1 MSSQN
6 NVVTMNSEAV
16 LMNKLS
22 EPETI
27 AQLITLLDNLEKFN
41 ELFSVI
47 EQFISRSP
55 EMADSINR
63 LILALR
69 EELPK
74 NNFISN
80 LKKSVDTLMRI
91 QNLINTEEFKKI
103 EETLLNERTLKLVS
117 NLCGSVSEAASKENY
132 NVSGSS
138 GIFVLLK
145 ELTSPEIQ
153 PAIHFVLN
161 FAKIFSK
168 ELKNA

>member
-1 MSSQN
+1 
-6 NVVTMNSEAV
+6 
-16 LMNKLS
+16 
-22 EPETI
+22 
-27 AQLITLLDNLEKFN
+27 
-41 ELFSVI
+41 
-47 EQFISRSP
+47 
-55 EMADSINR
+55 
-63 LILALR
+63 
-69 EELPK
+69 
-74 NNFISN
+74 
-80 LKKSVDTLMRI
+80 MRI

-117 NLCGSVSEAASKENY
+117 NLCSSVSEAASKENY

-145 ELTSPEIQ
+145 ELTNPEIQ

>member
-1 MSSQN
+1 LSSQN

-27 AQLITLLDNLEKFN
+27 TQLITLLDNLEKFN
-41 ELFSVI
+41 QLFGAI

-55 EMADSINR
+55 EMADSING
-63 LILALR
+63 LVLALR

-80 LKKSVDTLMRI
+80 LRNSIETLTRF
-91 QNLINTEEFKKI
+91 QNLINSEEFKKI
-103 EETLLNERTLKLVS
+103 EETLLNERTLKLLS
-117 NLCGSVSEAASKENY
+117 NLCGSVSEAASKEDY
-132 NVSGSS
+132 KASGSS
-138 GIFVLLK
+138 GIFGLLK
-145 ELTSPEIQ
+145 ELTNPEIQ

-161 FAKIFSK
+161 FAKILSK
-168 ELKNA
+168 EIKNA

>member
-117 NLCGSVSEAASKENY
+117 NLCSSVSNCFQRKLQCFRQLRHFCIVERTDKSRNTTCYPFCFELRKN
-132 NVSGSS
+132 
-138 GIFVLLK
+138 IFK
-145 ELTSPEIQ
+145 G
-153 PAIHFVLN
+153 A
-161 FAKIFSK
+161 
-168 ELKNA
+168 